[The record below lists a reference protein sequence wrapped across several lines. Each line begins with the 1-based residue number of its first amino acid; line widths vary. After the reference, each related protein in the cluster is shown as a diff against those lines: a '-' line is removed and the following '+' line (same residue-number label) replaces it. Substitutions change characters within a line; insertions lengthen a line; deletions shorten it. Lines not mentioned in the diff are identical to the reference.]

1 MDAKHGRGYTAYKYR
16 GGKPKTPISPNDAT
30 EGIQIGMSG
39 SNGGSDNSDVS
50 AAKRAFIVVGVAA
63 AAAVSAATA
72 AYVFWARQRASVSV
86 APQAETVQQL
96 LDRCHDQVRSIE
108 QRLAELTPTSMA

>member
-1 MDAKHGRGYTAYKYR
+1 MDAKLGRGYTAYKYR
-16 GGKPKTPISPNDAT
+16 GGRPVSPNNAT
-30 EGIQIGMSG
+30 EGLQTGMSG
-39 SNGGSDNSDVS
+39 SNGGSDNNDVS
-50 AAKRAFIVVGVAA
+50 AAKRAFIVVGVA

-72 AYVFWARQRASVSV
+72 AYVFWARQRANVSV

-108 QRLAELTPTSMA
+108 QRMADLTPPSMA